1 MVNFHNL
8 IKLILTPHYLK
19 LEPMLSELFDL
30 NMTLQRNYHNVI
42 SYQGK
47 LYVQPGY
54 RQQRQKIIRSLHKL
68 LIPSMELYCQKF
80 NELSADESFLA
91 QELVRLSK
99 VDKSLVH
106 VRAQLPTFTLTR
118 LLKNPAIPALAY
130 TEISALLDITE
141 FPELAIEAVVDKIH
155 LYTALEMVT

>member
-1 MVNFHNL
+1 
-8 IKLILTPHYLK
+8 
-19 LEPMLSELFDL
+19 
-30 NMTLQRNYHNVI
+30 
-42 SYQGK
+42 
-47 LYVQPGY
+47 
-54 RQQRQKIIRSLHKL
+54 
-68 LIPSMELYCQKF
+68 MELYCQKF

-91 QELVRLSK
+91 QELIRLSK

-118 LLKNPAIPALAY
+118 LLKNPAIPTLAY

>member
-1 MVNFHNL
+1 MVSFHSL
-8 IKLILTPHYLK
+8 IKLILTPHYSK

-42 SYQGK
+42 SYQVK
-47 LYVQPGY
+47 LYVLPGY
-54 RQQRQKIIRSLHKL
+54 QKRQKIIRSLHKS

-91 QELVRLSK
+91 QELIRLSK

-118 LLKNPAIPALAY
+118 LLKNPAITTLAY

>member
-1 MVNFHNL
+1 MISFHNL
-8 IKLILTPHYLK
+8 IKLILAPHYSK

-30 NMTLQRNYHNVI
+30 NMTLHRTYHNVI

-54 RQQRQKIIRSLHKL
+54 QQRQKIIRSLHKS
-68 LIPSMELYCQKF
+68 LIPSMEFYCQKF

-91 QELVRLSK
+91 QELIRLSK
-99 VDKSLVH
+99 ADKSLVH

>member
-1 MVNFHNL
+1 MISFHNL
-8 IKLILTPHYLK
+8 IKLILAPHYLK

-30 NMTLQRNYHNVI
+30 NMTLQRSYHNVI

-54 RQQRQKIIRSLHKL
+54 QQRQKIIRSLHKL

-91 QELVRLSK
+91 QELIRLSK
-99 VDKSLVH
+99 ADKSLVH

-118 LLKNPAIPALAY
+118 LLKNPSIPTLAY
-130 TEISALLDITE
+130 TEINALLDITE

>member
-1 MVNFHNL
+1 MINFHNL
-8 IKLILTPHYLK
+8 IKLMLTPHYLK

-54 RQQRQKIIRSLHKL
+54 QQRQKIIRSLHKS

-91 QELVRLSK
+91 QELIRLSK

-106 VRAQLPTFTLTR
+106 ARAQLPTFTLTR
-118 LLKNPAIPALAY
+118 LLKNPAIPTLAY

>member
-1 MVNFHNL
+1 MVSFHSL
-8 IKLILTPHYLK
+8 IKLILTPHYSK

-30 NMTLQRNYHNVI
+30 NMTLHRSYHNVI

-47 LYVQPGY
+47 LYVLPGY
-54 RQQRQKIIRSLHKL
+54 QQRQKIIRSLHKS

-91 QELVRLSK
+91 QELIRLSK

-106 VRAQLPTFTLTR
+106 ARAQLPTFTLTR
-118 LLKNPAIPALAY
+118 LLKNPTITTLAY

-155 LYTALEMVT
+155 LYTALEIVT

>member
-1 MVNFHNL
+1 MVSFHSL
-8 IKLILTPHYLK
+8 IKLILTPHYSK

-30 NMTLQRNYHNVI
+30 NMTLQRSYHNVI

-47 LYVQPGY
+47 LYVLPGY
-54 RQQRQKIIRSLHKL
+54 QQRQKIIRSLHKS

-91 QELVRLSK
+91 QELIRLSK

-118 LLKNPAIPALAY
+118 LLKNPAIPTLAY

>member
-1 MVNFHNL
+1 MVSFHSL
-8 IKLILTPHYLK
+8 IKLILTPHYSK

-54 RQQRQKIIRSLHKL
+54 QQRQKIIRSLHKS

-80 NELSADESFLA
+80 NELSTDESFLA
-91 QELVRLSK
+91 QELIRLSK

-118 LLKNPAIPALAY
+118 LLKNPAIPTLAY

>member
-1 MVNFHNL
+1 MVSFHSL
-8 IKLILTPHYLK
+8 IKLILTPHYSK

-30 NMTLQRNYHNVI
+30 NMTLQRSYHNVI

-47 LYVQPGY
+47 LYVLPGY
-54 RQQRQKIIRSLHKL
+54 QQRQKIIRSLHKS

-91 QELVRLSK
+91 QELIRLSK

-106 VRAQLPTFTLTR
+106 ARAQLPTFTLTR
-118 LLKNPAIPALAY
+118 LLKNPAIPTLAY